1 MHFELTRD
9 FLDNLIEIIDK
20 KDDKKAAEIMAE
32 MRAADIAEL
41 YDSLNIEQAKY
52 LYSLIED
59 REKAADVLAELDDND
74 RSRFLKVL
82 SNDVIASQFLD
93 HMDSDDAA
101 DVIADLP
108 DKRQEEVLKEIKDID
123 QAGDIVDLL
132 SYDEDTAGGL
142 MAKEIITV
150 NINDDVEEAIAEI
163 RKQVNEIDD
172 IYYVYVVD
180 DDQILKGTISLTK
193 LLLAAK
199 GTKIKDI
206 YNDDVI
212 YVKADMKAEDVAN
225 LSDKYDLVALPV
237 VDEIGRL
244 LGRITFDDLVDVMR
258 EEAEKDYQM
267 MSGISEDVEH
277 SDSVWKLTRARLPW
291 LLVGLIGEIIG
302 SKVLSGYET
311 QLASHAA
318 LAFFL
323 PLIAAMGGN
332 SGVQS
337 ASIVV
342 QGLANG
348 SISMESTFKKVLKE
362 VSVAFMNGIICAV
375 ILFAYNYF
383 FSDSFALTIT
393 VSIALFSVIV
403 FASLFGTFVPLTL
416 HKLKIDPAIATGP
429 FITTSNDI
437 FGMIIYMTIGG
448 ILFSFISL

>member
-9 FLDNLIEIIDK
+9 FADNLIDLINKEEK
-20 KDDKKAAEIMAE
+20 KQAAEIMSE
-32 MRAADIAEL
+32 MRAVDIAEL
-41 YDSLNIEQAKY
+41 YDSLNLDQAKF
-52 LYSLIED
+52 LFLLIED
-59 REKAADVLAELDDND
+59 REKAADVLAELDDDD

-82 SNDVIASQFLD
+82 PDEVIASGFID

-108 DKRQEEVLKEIKDID
+108 DKRQGEVLQKIKDIE

-142 MAKEIITV
+142 MGKEIVAV
-150 NINDDVEEAIAEI
+150 NINDDVEEAISEI
-163 RKQVNEIDD
+163 RKQVEEIDD
-172 IYYVYVVD
+172 IYYVYVID
-180 DDQILKGTISLTK
+180 DDDVLKGTISLAK
-193 LLLAAK
+193 LLLSSK
-199 GTKIKDI
+199 GSKIKDI
-206 YNDDVI
+206 YNGDVI

-237 VDEIGRL
+237 VDDIGRL

-277 SDSVWKLTRARLPW
+277 TDKTWKQIRARLPW
-291 LLVGLIGEIIG
+291 LLVGLVGEIIG
-302 SKVLSGYET
+302 SQVLSGYEI
-311 QLASHAA
+311 QLQSHAA

-342 QGLANG
+342 QSLANG
-348 SISMESTFKKVLKE
+348 TISMESTFKKIMKE
-362 VSVAFMNGIICAV
+362 VSVAIINGLICALL
-375 ILFAYNYF
+375 LFTYNFF

-393 VSIALFSVIV
+393 VSVALFSVII
-403 FASLFGTFVPLTL
+403 FASLFGTFVPLAL
-416 HKLKIDPAIATGP
+416 NKLKIDPAIATGP

-437 FGMIIYMTIGG
+437 FGLIIYMTIGG
-448 ILFSFISL
+448 ILFALI

>member
-1 MHFELTRD
+1 MHFELTREYIE
-9 FLDNLIEIIDK
+9 NLIGIIDAK
-20 KDDKKAAEIMAE
+20 NNKEAAKLMADLH
-32 MRAADIAEL
+32 AADIAEI
-41 YDSLNIEQAKY
+41 YDDLNIEQAKY
-52 LYSLIED
+52 LFLLIED
-59 REKAADVLAELDDND
+59 REKAADVLAELDDDD
-74 RSRFLKVL
+74 RAKFLKALPNEIIASRF
-82 SNDVIASQFLD
+82 ID

-108 DKRQEEVLKEIKDID
+108 DERQEEVLQKIKDID

-132 SYDEDTAGGL
+132 SYDENTAGGL
-142 MAKEIITV
+142 MGKEIITV
-150 NINDDVEEAIAEI
+150 NISDDVETAIAEI
-163 RKQVNEIDD
+163 RKQVDEVDEVF
-172 IYYVYVVD
+172 YVYVID
-180 DDQILKGTISLTK
+180 DDGILKGTLSLTK
-193 LLLAAK
+193 LLLASK
-199 GTKIKDI
+199 GSKIKDI
-206 YNDDVI
+206 YNKDVI
-212 YVKADMKAEDVAN
+212 FVKADMKSEDVVN

-277 SDSVWKLTRARLPW
+277 SDKTWRLIRARLPW
-291 LLVGLIGEIIG
+291 LLVGLVGEIIG
-302 SKVLSGYET
+302 SKVLSGYEI
-311 QLASHAA
+311 QLATHAS

-332 SGVQS
+332 AGVQS

-362 VSVAFMNGIICAV
+362 VSVAVINGIICAL
-375 ILFAYNYF
+375 ILFGYNFF

-393 VSIALFSVIV
+393 VSLALFSVII
-403 FASLFGTFVPLTL
+403 FASLFGTFVPLAL
-416 HKLKIDPAIATGP
+416 NKLKIDPAIATGP

-437 FGMIIYMTIGG
+437 FGLLIYMTIGG
-448 ILFSFISL
+448 ILFSLL

>member
-1 MHFELTRD
+1 MHFELTRN
-9 FLDNLIEIIDK
+9 FLDNLVEIIDK
-20 KDDKKAAEIMAE
+20 KEDKKAAEIMAD
-32 MRAADIAEL
+32 MRAVDIAEI
-41 YDSLNIEQAKY
+41 YDSLDIEQAKY
-52 LYSLIED
+52 LYLLLED
-59 REKAADVLAELDDND
+59 REKAADVLAELDDTD
-74 RSRFLKVL
+74 RTRFLKAL
-82 SNDVIASQFLD
+82 PNEVIASKFID

-108 DKRQEEVLKEIKDID
+108 DKRQEEVLQKIKDVE

-142 MAKEIITV
+142 MGKEIITV
-150 NINDDVEEAIAEI
+150 NINDDVEQAIAEI
-163 RKQVNEIDD
+163 RKQVDEVDD
-172 IYYVYVVD
+172 IYYVYVID
-180 DDQILKGTISLTK
+180 NDGILKGTVSLTK
-193 LLLAAK
+193 LLLSST
-199 GTKIKDI
+199 GSKIKDI

-212 YVKADMKAEDVAN
+212 YVKADMKAEEVAN

-277 SDSVWKLTRARLPW
+277 SDKIWKQIRARLPW

-302 SKVLSGYET
+302 SKVLSGYEI
-311 QLASHAA
+311 QLANHAA

-332 SGVQS
+332 SGIQS

-348 SISMESTFKKVLKE
+348 SISMETTFRKIFKE
-362 VSVAFMNGIICAV
+362 ISIAVFNGIICAV
-375 ILFAYNYF
+375 ILFTYNFF

-393 VSIALFSVIV
+393 VSIALFSVII
-403 FASLFGTFVPLTL
+403 FASLFGTFVPLAL

-437 FGMIIYMTIGG
+437 FGLIIYMTIGG
-448 ILFSFISL
+448 ILFSLI